1 VFTLIGALAWLLDFS
16 LVKKLIAGRFG
27 SGIGSI
33 ADWKMEDARKWL
45 ENLFGAGVVSAPI
58 VMLKAYGTLNLK
70 PSELMATL
78 AEERQACGFQRPARF
93 S

>member
-1 VFTLIGALAWLLDFS
+1 LDFS